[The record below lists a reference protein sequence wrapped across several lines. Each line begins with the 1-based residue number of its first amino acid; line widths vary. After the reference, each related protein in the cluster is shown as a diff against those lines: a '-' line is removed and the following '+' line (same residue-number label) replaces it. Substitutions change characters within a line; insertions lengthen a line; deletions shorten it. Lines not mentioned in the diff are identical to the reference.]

1 MIYQIRNMKYKHNDI
16 AINPERPF
24 ANCQLDR
31 EQYAN
36 VLTQI
41 VSHYADGFVLSVNGQ
56 WGTGKSTFMK
66 MWNAS
71 LKLDGYQTVYF
82 NAWEND
88 FTPDPFVAILGEIQG
103 LISRENG
110 SAFDKV
116 LEIGGRIAHNTI
128 PTLMK
133 VAVKKLLGE
142 DVGEITEAITK
153 EAGDI
158 FKEKVLEYQ
167 NKKEQFQEFR
177 KELSNFINSN
187 IEKKP
192 LVFIVDELDRCRPD
206 YAVEVLESIKH
217 LFSIEGIVFVLAI
230 DKEQLCNAIRGRYG
244 SDRINAEEYLR
255 RFIDVEY
262 LLPEPQINLYC
273 NYLYKYF
280 DFASFLEC
288 DHRSNHDNLC
298 RDGEIFKEY
307 AIEFATALRL
317 TLRQIEKLFIHMR
330 LVLRSLGPNRYLFP
344 RSTFTLIY
352 IRANESQLYHKIT
365 QNKLSLQELM
375 DALRQIFPESML
387 QQSAYSFGPSKGMLA
402 MAEFVYNYTKGV
414 IPNINIMEQTMTNNE
429 TKYNL
434 KFEAAWLDKKS
445 FIQAYERYQSMYH
458 GDNWGFVVGSI
469 DLLNNTIDS

>member
-1 MIYQIRNMKYKHNDI
+1 MKYKHNDI
-16 AINPERPF
+16 AINPKHPF

-66 MWNAS
+66 MWDAS

-103 LISRENG
+103 LISPENA
-110 SAFDKV
+110 STFDKV
-116 LEIGGRIAHNTI
+116 IEIGGRIAHNAI

-133 VAVKKLLGE
+133 VVTKKILGE
-142 DVGEITEAITK
+142 DIGEITEAITK

-158 FKEKVLEYQ
+158 FKENVLEYQ
-167 NKKEQFQEFR
+167 NKKEQFQAFR
-177 KELSNFINSN
+177 KELSNFIDAN

-192 LVFIVDELDRCRPD
+192 IVFIVDELDRCRPD
-206 YAVEVLESIKH
+206 YAVEVLENIKH

-230 DKEQLCNAIRGRYG
+230 DKEQLCNAIRGHYG

-273 NYLYKYF
+273 NYLYRYF
-280 DFASFLEC
+280 DFASFLDS
-288 DHRSNHDNLC
+288 DHRSNHNQLC

-307 AIEFATALRL
+307 AIEFAIALRL

-344 RSTFTLIY
+344 RSVFTLIY
-352 IRANESQLYHKIT
+352 IRANDSLLYRKIT
-365 QNKLSLQELM
+365 QNKLSPQELM
-375 DALRQIFPESML
+375 DALHQIFPESML
-387 QQSAYSFGPSKGMLA
+387 QQSAYSFGPSKGMHAL
-402 MAEFVYNYTKGV
+402 AEFVYNYTKSV
-414 IPNINIMEQTMTNNE
+414 SPNINIMEPTVVNNE
-429 TKYNL
+429 TKYNF
-434 KFEAAWLDKKS
+434 KFEADWLDKNS
-445 FIQAYERYQSMYH
+445 FVEAYKRCQNIYK
-458 GDNWGFVVGSI
+458 DANWSFVVGSI
-469 DLLNNTIDS
+469 DLLHNTIDS